1 MFENNNRVDR
11 FAIRKLTVGVAS
23 VLIDVCFFR
32 GNVNVVSADP
42 IGGDAQTEQSVKTEK
57 QTKPVVEAGTDGGT
71 EAGSDRDVGAVET
84 EQGQQ
89 KDTDAKPVV
98 DEEPAV
104 ESDNSGDAEDGASKG
119 KGSDHFGDAK
129 KDENTASSDDKH
141 LITDGNKAKEN
152 DDEANEDKKEEHE
165 SSDKGDSG
173 DKLADSKIMARLARA
188 PRRVKDPTFPE
199 KYVLHDGYKWITDY
213 IFKGG
218 SQKPVII
225 LVDPYEHKKGDPLI
239 NDKPTFEISKPEK
252 QPDDKPKT
260 PDKPK
265 VPDKITVPD
274 IPDVLEPNP
283 AVVTTDEPKEPK
295 GENVDETLT
304 TGVKGQD
311 VTKTKQNNPVKP
323 MAQDIKQPKQP
334 VVQKVSLNSPKATLP
349 QTGERSSI
357 LLSVLGGLVALTGL
371 LYLDKDRKNKKA

>member
-1 MFENNNRVDR
+1 M
-11 FAIRKLTVGVAS
+11 
-23 VLIDVCFFR
+23 
-32 GNVNVVSADP
+32 
-42 IGGDAQTEQSVKTEK
+42 
-57 QTKPVVEAGTDGGT
+57 
-71 EAGSDRDVGAVET
+71 
-84 EQGQQ
+84 
-89 KDTDAKPVV
+89 V

-165 SSDKGDSG
+165 SSDKGDSR

-188 PRRVKDPTFPE
+188 PRRVKDPTFKISAGVKTGHDDKGDYYIEHADVEREFNMNLHYNDVRVKLDDKGLFDIGGYDIVKNDFIPFKKIYTLTLKYSGDKYYYDNDGVKE
-199 KYVLHDGYKWITDY
+199 KI
-213 IFKGG
+213 
-218 SQKPVII
+218 
-225 LVDPYEHKKGDPLI
+225 KGDPLI

>member
-1 MFENNNRVDR
+1 MTKDR
-11 FAIRKLTVGVAS
+11 EGMILTA
-23 VLIDVCFFR
+23 
-32 GNVNVVSADP
+32 
-42 IGGDAQTEQSVKTEK
+42 T
-57 QTKPVVEAGTDGGT
+57 
-71 EAGSDRDVGAVET
+71 
-84 EQGQQ
+84 
-89 KDTDAKPVV
+89 
-98 DEEPAV
+98 
-104 ESDNSGDAEDGASKG
+104 
-119 KGSDHFGDAK
+119 
-129 KDENTASSDDKH
+129 
-141 LITDGNKAKEN
+141 
-152 DDEANEDKKEEHE
+152 
-165 SSDKGDSG
+165 
-173 DKLADSKIMARLARA
+173 
-188 PRRVKDPTFPE
+188 
-199 KYVLHDGYKWITDY
+199 HDGYGLTKENRSQNETGGTGP
-213 IFKGG
+213 IF
-218 SQKPVII
+218 I

-239 NDKPTFEISKPEK
+239 NDKPTFEIPKPEK
-252 QPDDKPKT
+252 KPDDKPKT

-274 IPDVLEPNP
+274 IPDIPEPNP

-323 MAQDIKQPKQP
+323 MVQDIKQPKQP

>member
-1 MFENNNRVDR
+1 M
-11 FAIRKLTVGVAS
+11 A
-23 VLIDVCFFR
+23 VCHWER
-32 GNVNVVSADP
+32 LVQGHEQSSNVSADDTWGSSGYVSEDQERQLQDNAATYSKDSERQRRFP
-42 IGGDAQTEQSVKTEK
+42 YSLREWTCRQNSIEHSQRPPVRADA
-57 QTKPVVEAGTDGGT
+57 G
-71 EAGSDRDVGAVET
+71 
-84 EQGQQ
+84 
-89 KDTDAKPVV
+89 
-98 DEEPAV
+98 
-104 ESDNSGDAEDGASKG
+104 DGASKG

-252 QPDDKPKT
+252 KPDDKPKT
-260 PDKPK
+260 PDKSK

-274 IPDVLEPNP
+274 IPDVPEPNP

-357 LLSVLGGLVALTGL
+357 LLSVLGRLVALTGL

>member
-11 FAIRKLTVGVAS
+11 FAIRKLTVCVAS

-71 EAGSDRDVGAVET
+71 EAGSDRDVGAV
-84 EQGQQ
+84 
-89 KDTDAKPVV
+89 
-98 DEEPAV
+98 V

-199 KYVLHDGYKWITDY
+199 KYILHDGYKWITDY

-252 QPDDKPKT
+252 KPDDKPKT
-260 PDKPK
+260 PDRSK

-274 IPDVLEPNP
+274 IPDVPEPNP

-311 VTKTKQNNPVKP
+311 VIKTKQNNPVKP

-334 VVQKVSLNSPKATLP
+334 VVQKVSLNNLKATLP

-357 LLSVLGGLVALTGL
+357 LLSVLGRLVALTDL